1 MRSGPSVQKS
11 RMRITTDPV
20 QPDVVSLAQDSLI
33 ERQEQLL
40 RRVFAGSAANLS
52 LDTTGDDSAKMDSS
66 DLVPAAV
73 LIPLVL
79 RESQITVLLTQRN
92 ARLKNHPGQISFPGG
107 RIEADDA
114 SPIAA
119 ALREAEEEVGL
130 PSSTIEVI
138 GALPEYHTVT
148 GFCITPVAGLVKP
161 PFSLRVDADEVADVF
176 EVPLAFL
183 VDPKNRQRHFIEF
196 HGRKRFYN
204 AIPYGDRYI
213 WGATAGMI
221 VQLAERLAV

>member
-20 QPDVVSLAQDSLI
+20 QPDVVSLAQDSLTS
-33 ERQEQLL
+33 RQEQLL
-40 RRVFAGSAANLS
+40 RRAFAGSAANLS
-52 LDTTGDDSAKMDSS
+52 LDATGDDSAKMDSS

-161 PFSLRVDADEVADVF
+161 PFSLRVDAGEVAEVF